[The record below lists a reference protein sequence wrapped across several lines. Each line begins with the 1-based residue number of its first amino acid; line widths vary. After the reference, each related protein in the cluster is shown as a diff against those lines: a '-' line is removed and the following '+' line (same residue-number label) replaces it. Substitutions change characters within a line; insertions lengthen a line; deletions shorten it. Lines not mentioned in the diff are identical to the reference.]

1 MITCCSTGLHV
12 LSKKAIKVLYAHTKA
27 AWTSNYETL
36 FVSSEE
42 SWRGQFPNIAKTSM
56 HIGMQCVKSAMCNVA
71 VPFAYC
77 LVSES
82 NIQ

>member
-1 MITCCSTGLHV
+1 MRIPKLLGHV
-12 LSKKAIKVLYAHTKA
+12 
-27 AWTSNYETL
+27 SNYETL

-42 SWRGQFPNIAKTSM
+42 SWRGQFANIAKTSM